1 MDIKERLDKLINDTK
16 GTILSQEK
24 IFDSGFIKIYKEEY
38 KLPDGRVINK
48 QRISKN
54 DGKNAAIVITRTID
68 NKYLIVFQNRVNNNV
83 SAEFPS
89 GYIEPNED
97 VLQGSLREVEEETGY
112 SSTSAILLDTTI
124 PNIGTEM
131 SKLYIVFVDKAEKKF
146 KQNLDADEYI
156 NYELFTFE
164 ELEYLINNNYIMSN
178 GNKLAFFHL
187 KELLNKEKSDKIHSM

>member
-1 MDIKERLDKLINDTK
+1 MDIKEKLDKLINDTK

-97 VLQGSLREVEEETGY
+97 VLQGSLREVEEET
-112 SSTSAILLDTTI
+112 
-124 PNIGTEM
+124 
-131 SKLYIVFVDKAEKKF
+131 
-146 KQNLDADEYI
+146 
-156 NYELFTFE
+156 
-164 ELEYLINNNYIMSN
+164 
-178 GNKLAFFHL
+178 
-187 KELLNKEKSDKIHSM
+187 

>member
-124 PNIGTEM
+124 PNI
-131 SKLYIVFVDKAEKKF
+131 VDKAEKKF

>member
-16 GTILSQEK
+16 GTILSHEK

-97 VLQGSLREVEEETGY
+97 G
-112 SSTSAILLDTTI
+112 
-124 PNIGTEM
+124 
-131 SKLYIVFVDKAEKKF
+131 
-146 KQNLDADEYI
+146 EYI
-156 NYELFTFE
+156 LSKNMWF
-164 ELEYLINNNYIMSN
+164 YLDDKIEKVITITYNFI
-178 GNKLAFFHL
+178 
-187 KELLNKEKSDKIHSM
+187 KEKN